1 MAVRREA
8 PAGIRKILRKM
19 SCGTK
24 SFAP

>member
-1 MAVRREA
+1 MALRHEA

-24 SFAP
+24 SFAR